1 MPKPLAGG
9 SASCDMLP
17 WSTRVSGLDAA
28 YPLIEAK
35 LWLWRNNGFPS
46 CVPDP
51 LAYVSDVEVIE
62 YRFGLNELLSATL
75 ITSTYALG
83 ELDRWITS

>member
-1 MPKPLAGG
+1 M
-9 SASCDMLP
+9 
-17 WSTRVSGLDAA
+17 
-28 YPLIEAK
+28 
-35 LWLWRNNGFPS
+35 
-46 CVPDP
+46 PDP